1 MVSRTGRLC
10 TCKNPRIFERP
21 STKVEEL
28 SIYTFS
34 NASEDA
40 YAAAVYARH
49 VYEGGSIATRLIML
63 KSRLVLWKAVSIPR
77 LELKDAL
84 IGLRLTRQDC
94 SELKIPTNRV
104 TCWVDSMNM
113 GYWIQGQSRD
123 R

>member
-1 MVSRTGRLC
+1 M
-10 TCKNPRIFERP
+10 
-21 STKVEEL
+21 EEL
-28 SIYTFS
+28 SIHTFS

-49 VYEGGSIATRLIML
+49 VYEGGSIATRLIMS
-63 KSRLVLWKAVSIPR
+63 KTRLALWKAVSIPR
-77 LELKDAL
+77 LELKGAL

-104 TCWVDSMNM
+104 TCWVDNMNV